1 MKNHKKFILFL
12 IGLCFGILFIIFVQ
26 IYAKYL
32 TSADGNT
39 SLTIARWNIMVN
51 DLSIKN
57 NTDISNSI
65 VPVFPGTEHIS
76 SNIIA
81 PTVEGYFDLNL
92 DFSAADV
99 SFKYEITSGADE
111 NSSVKDLVATG
122 YSINDGEKV
131 EFEVTEGA
139 GEPASYAVCA
149 LKSFHCAPDDD
160 SSILYGVFDFGGGT
174 TDFDYGIWRY
184 ADEDSIDEERYD
196 YVVEHFGA
204 AGSQY
209 LGGENLL

>member
-92 DFSAADV
+92 DFSDADV

-131 EFEVTEGA
+131 EFENYN
-139 GEPASYAVCA
+139 EPISEIIPLSSGIKTRKIRIYIMWNDNADSQTMDNTADTLSTSSENPV
-149 LKSFHCAPDDD
+149 LFHVNISFTQ
-160 SSILYGVFDFGGGT
+160 I
-174 TDFDYGIWRY
+174 TDIP
-184 ADEDSIDEERYD
+184 
-196 YVVEHFGA
+196 
-204 AGSQY
+204 
-209 LGGENLL
+209 

>member
-92 DFSAADV
+92 DFSDADV

-122 YSINDGEKV
+122 YSIDDGEKV
-131 EFEVTEGA
+131 EFENYN
-139 GEPASYAVCA
+139 EPISEIIPLSSDIKTRKIRIYIMWNDNADSQTMDNTADTLSTSSETPV
-149 LKSFHCAPDDD
+149 LFHVNISFTQ
-160 SSILYGVFDFGGGT
+160 I
-174 TDFDYGIWRY
+174 TDIP
-184 ADEDSIDEERYD
+184 
-196 YVVEHFGA
+196 
-204 AGSQY
+204 
-209 LGGENLL
+209 

>member
-92 DFSAADV
+92 DFSDADV

-122 YSINDGEKV
+122 YSIDDGEKV
-131 EFEVTEGA
+131 EFENYN
-139 GEPASYAVCA
+139 EPISEIIPLSSDIKTRKIRIYIMWNDNADSQTMDNTADTLSTSSENPV
-149 LKSFHCAPDDD
+149 LFHVNISFTQ
-160 SSILYGVFDFGGGT
+160 I
-174 TDFDYGIWRY
+174 TDIP
-184 ADEDSIDEERYD
+184 
-196 YVVEHFGA
+196 
-204 AGSQY
+204 
-209 LGGENLL
+209 

>member
-92 DFSAADV
+92 DFSDADV
-99 SFKYEITSGADE
+99 SFKYEITSSADE

-131 EFEVTEGA
+131 EFENYN
-139 GEPASYAVCA
+139 EPISEIIPLSSDIKTRKIRIYIMWNDNADSQTMDNTADTLSTSSENPV
-149 LKSFHCAPDDD
+149 LFHVNISFTQ
-160 SSILYGVFDFGGGT
+160 I
-174 TDFDYGIWRY
+174 TDIP
-184 ADEDSIDEERYD
+184 
-196 YVVEHFGA
+196 
-204 AGSQY
+204 
-209 LGGENLL
+209 

>member
-92 DFSAADV
+92 DFSDADV

-122 YSINDGEKV
+122 YSIDDGEKV
-131 EFEVTEGA
+131 EFENYN
-139 GEPASYAVCA
+139 EPISEIIPLSSDIKTRKIRIYIMWNDNADTQTMDNTADTLSTSSENPV
-149 LKSFHCAPDDD
+149 LFHVNISFTQ
-160 SSILYGVFDFGGGT
+160 I
-174 TDFDYGIWRY
+174 TDIP
-184 ADEDSIDEERYD
+184 
-196 YVVEHFGA
+196 
-204 AGSQY
+204 
-209 LGGENLL
+209 

>member
-92 DFSAADV
+92 DFSATDV

-131 EFEVTEGA
+131 EFENYN
-139 GEPASYAVCA
+139 EPISEIIPLSSDIKTRKIRIYIMWNDNADSQTMDNTADTLSTSSENPV
-149 LKSFHCAPDDD
+149 LFHVNISFTQ
-160 SSILYGVFDFGGGT
+160 I
-174 TDFDYGIWRY
+174 TDIP
-184 ADEDSIDEERYD
+184 
-196 YVVEHFGA
+196 
-204 AGSQY
+204 
-209 LGGENLL
+209 

>member
-92 DFSAADV
+92 DFSDADV

-131 EFEVTEGA
+131 EFENYN
-139 GEPASYAVCA
+139 EPISEIIPLSSGIKTRKIRIYIMWNDNANSQSMDNTADTISTSSENPA
-149 LKSFHCAPDDD
+149 LFHVNISFTQ
-160 SSILYGVFDFGGGT
+160 I
-174 TDFDYGIWRY
+174 TD
-184 ADEDSIDEERYD
+184 
-196 YVVEHFGA
+196 
-204 AGSQY
+204 
-209 LGGENLL
+209 NT

>member
-39 SLTIARWNIMVN
+39 SLIIARWNIMVN

-57 NTDISNSI
+57 NTDISNSM

-131 EFEVTEGA
+131 EFENYN
-139 GEPASYAVCA
+139 EPISEIIPLSSDIKTRKIRIYIMWNDNADSQTMDNTADTLSTSSENPV
-149 LKSFHCAPDDD
+149 LFHVNISFTQ
-160 SSILYGVFDFGGGT
+160 I
-174 TDFDYGIWRY
+174 TDIP
-184 ADEDSIDEERYD
+184 
-196 YVVEHFGA
+196 
-204 AGSQY
+204 
-209 LGGENLL
+209 